1 MKDAAFE
8 AITKARNQASSG
20 NPAGAADTLE
30 AYLAT
35 DPHNTAP
42 RLVLANIAIRDLD
55 DERYG
60 LMQLDIILDLEP
72 ENVDAMKAKASY
84 LAQDKRNNKETS
96 VLFERILNVSPSAEV
111 YNEYARFLRNQMTDF
126 LKAAE
131 NYEKAIMM
139 DPRNYIYHQN
149 YSVLLLNDLKDYPKA
164 KSELEILMDMK
175 PGDIMI
181 KRNYD
186 KLMREKFD
194 KDGNVKKK
202 GILGRIRSD
211 KKL

>member
-1 MKDAAFE
+1 MKDSAFE

-20 NPAGAADTLE
+20 NPEGAVNTLE
-30 AYLAT
+30 AYLST

-55 DERYG
+55 DEQYG
-60 LMQLDIILDLEP
+60 MMQLDIILDLEP

-84 LAQDKRNNKETS
+84 LAQDKKNNKETS
-96 VLFERILNVSPSAEV
+96 VLFERILNVAPSADV
-111 YNEYARFLRNQMTDF
+111 YNEFARFLRNQMTDF
-126 LKAAE
+126 KKAAE
-131 NYEKAIMM
+131 NYEEAIRL
-139 DPRNYIYHQN
+139 DPKNYVYHQN

-164 KSELEILMDMK
+164 KTELEILLDMK
-175 PGDIMI
+175 PGDMMI

-202 GILGRIRSD
+202 GLLGKIR
-211 KKL
+211 K